1 MHDIG
6 RARYVELK
14 RSDGQFTIVLY
25 DENRQEIGH
34 GYRGPTVRRAEADLK
49 YWKRDKGLQEIEE

>member
-1 MHDIG
+1 MRDIG

-14 RSDGQFTIVLY
+14 RNDGQFTIVLY

>member
-1 MHDIG
+1 MRDIG

-25 DENRQEIGH
+25 DENRQEIAH

>member
-1 MHDIG
+1 MHDVG

-14 RSDGQFTIVLY
+14 RSEGQFTIILY

-49 YWKRDKGLQEIEE
+49 YWKRDKGLQEITE

>member
-49 YWKRDKGLQEIEE
+49 YWKRDKGLQEIAE